1 MSWYHPADLGFAVR
15 RKLAD
20 SGADPIASVY
30 GVGYRFETTDQVQPA

>member
-20 SGADPIASVY
+20 IGLGARLF
-30 GVGYRFETTDQVQPA
+30 GRLLKLLPAV